1 MSRSNKKDNFLS
13 LNSLKK
19 ISIKKINKEININV
33 SDIFNRFSV
42 KEYVEIKIWWMTLR
56 IIKYPIKS
64 LKNLSKNFML
74 GIDSIRKFT

>member
-13 LNSLKK
+13 LYSLKK

-33 SDIFNRFSV
+33 SDILSKFSV
-42 KEYVEIKIWWMTLR
+42 KEYVETKIWWMTFR
-56 IIKYPIKS
+56 IIRYPIKS

>member
-1 MSRSNKKDNFLS
+1 MSRSDKKDNFLS

>member
-1 MSRSNKKDNFLS
+1 MSRSDKKDNFLS

-42 KEYVEIKIWWMTLR
+42 KEYVDIKIW
-56 IIKYPIKS
+56 
-64 LKNLSKNFML
+64 
-74 GIDSIRKFT
+74 